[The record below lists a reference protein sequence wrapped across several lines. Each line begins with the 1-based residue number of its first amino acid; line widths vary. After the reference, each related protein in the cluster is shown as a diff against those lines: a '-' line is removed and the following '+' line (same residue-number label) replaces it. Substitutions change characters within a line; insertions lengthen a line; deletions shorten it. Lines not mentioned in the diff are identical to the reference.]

1 MPIKRPDVY
10 EHNNPV
16 FPIVDSDFLKGG
28 GRVVADLTALYGLDV
43 RPNQLKQRV
52 TRVYV
57 TALDAYYILV
67 DDTNIGNAN
76 GWLEDTGGGVTDGD
90 KGDIT
95 VSNDGDTW
103 TIDNSAVT
111 DAKVAT
117 GISATKIAD
126 GSVDNTEFQVLN
138 GLQAVLDG
146 KQATITGG
154 ATTIVSTDLTV
165 SRTLVSDAN
174 GKVAVSSVTSTE
186 LGYVSGV
193 TSAIQTQLDGKVN
206 VNPTITGAT
215 KAKITFDS
223 KGLVTAGEDLTDADL
238 PTGINANKIANGTV
252 TDDAYQRISGLT
264 SDAQNQID
272 DRLEKYDT
280 QYPVGSN
287 KNIFGVVALN
297 QAEFDALTPDA
308 NTLYFIID

>member
-57 TALDAYYILV
+57 TDLDAYYILV

-103 TIDNSAVT
+103 TIDNDAVT
-111 DAKVAT
+111 NDKIAT
-117 GISATKIAD
+117 GIDATKIAD
-126 GSVDNTEFQVLN
+126 GSVSNTEFQ
-138 GLQAVLDG
+138 
-146 KQATITGG
+146 
-154 ATTIVSTDLTV
+154 
-165 SRTLVSDAN
+165 
-174 GKVAVSSVTSTE
+174 
-186 LGYVSGV
+186 Y
-193 TSAIQTQLDGKVN
+193 
-206 VNPTITGAT
+206 
-215 KAKITFDS
+215 
-223 KGLVTAGEDLTDADL
+223 
-238 PTGINANKIANGTV
+238 
-252 TDDAYQRISGLT
+252 ISGLT
-264 SDAQNQID
+264 SDAQTQLDGKVDENTAIVGATKTKITYDEKGLVTSGADLEATDLPTGIDATKIADGSVTNTEFQYIGGLTSDAQTQIGN
-272 DRLEKYDT
+272 RLEKYDT
-280 QYPVGSN
+280 QYPLGSN